1 VCTAAALQ
9 RYELALAKLQQQ
21 QQQQQ
26 QHSRKKRRRNSSSGS
41 YGVCILPLKLAT
53 APPFDSPQQST
64 RRARARAPSAFG
76 RRPF

>member
-21 QQQQQ
+21 R
-26 QHSRKKRRRNSSSGS
+26 SSSGRGDGGGGSSGS
-41 YGVCILPLKLAT
+41 YGVCILPLFKIAT

-64 RRARARAPSAFG
+64 RRAPSAFG
-76 RRPF
+76 RYAFSEATR